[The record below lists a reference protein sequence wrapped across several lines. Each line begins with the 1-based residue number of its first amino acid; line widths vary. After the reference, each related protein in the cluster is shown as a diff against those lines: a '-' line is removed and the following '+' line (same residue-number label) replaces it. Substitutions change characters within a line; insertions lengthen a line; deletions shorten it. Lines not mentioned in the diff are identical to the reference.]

1 MHFFID
7 LGIFQMKLTIP
18 KQFSNKSPTNTC
30 YDMVSFQHRRRCGVL
45 KDKNERQTVKSWF
58 SPLLQSDV

>member
-30 YDMVSFQHRRRCGVL
+30 YDMVSL